1 MSGNELLNEGGN
13 IFKTPKGD
21 PATTRIQKADVVP
34 TLQWLEGITD
44 LELTDNMLGTTGK
57 KADSGDLDVAVDST
71 KISKGELEAK
81 LQDYVKKQGGDPK
94 DWIRKSGIS
103 VHFKTPIKGDEANGF
118 VQTDLMFGD
127 PDWMKFSLQGGG
139 EGSPYKGT
147 HRHILLSSIAKT
159 KGLKWSPNNGLVD
172 RETNELVTKDP
183 NQIAKQLLG
192 QTATP
197 STMES
202 VESIIKY
209 IIKLPNYDEL
219 VADAKET
226 FEKDGLELPNNKK
239 VENWQPGSIGWMRS
253 MIDIVNENHRD

>member
-13 IFKTPKGD
+13 IFKTSEGQ
-21 PATTRIQKADVVP
+21 PATTRIQRDDVVP
-34 TLQWLEGITD
+34 TLQWLEGIVD

-71 KISKGELEAK
+71 KISKGDLEAK
-81 LQDYVKKQGGDPK
+81 LGEYVKRLGGDPK
-94 DWIRKSGIS
+94 EWIKKSGIS

-127 PDWMKFSLQGGG
+127 PEWMKFSLQGSG

-159 KGLKWSPNNGLVD
+159 KGLKWSPNNGLID

-197 STMES
+197 DTIVS
-202 VESIIKY
+202 VESIVKY
-209 IIKLPNYDEL
+209 ISKLPNYEEL
-219 VADAKET
+219 IADAKET
-226 FEKDGLELPNNKK
+226 FEKDGLTLPDNKK
-239 VENWQPGSIGWMRS
+239 IESFQTGTIGWMRQI
-253 MIDIVNENHRD
+253 IDLIR